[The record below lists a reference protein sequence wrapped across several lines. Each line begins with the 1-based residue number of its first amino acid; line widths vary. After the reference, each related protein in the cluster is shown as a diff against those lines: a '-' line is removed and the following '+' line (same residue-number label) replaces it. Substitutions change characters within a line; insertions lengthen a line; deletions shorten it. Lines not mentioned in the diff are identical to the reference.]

1 MGAQAG
7 PGPGPAGMLPPG
19 AEPRLPCPWARA
31 LATMAPAPPWASTS
45 RHAGPSCSRAGRP
58 AWLLESY
65 ARPQGPR
72 QAALGVGHSQAP
84 RTPAGNPGASSRK
97 DGAVASGGGRRAD
110 ESRTERP
117 RSGPWSFQG
126 SERLPGQAAGKTCP
140 GLGRREAHTAGRW
153 SCGCSHFVTDCFPVF
168 H

>member
-7 PGPGPAGMLPPG
+7 PGPGPAGTLPPG

-97 DGAVASGGGRRAD
+97 DGAVASGRGRRAD

-126 SERLPGQAAGKTCP
+126 SERLRGQAAGKTRP
-140 GLGRREAHTAGRW
+140 GRGRREAHTAGRW
-153 SCGCSHFVTDCFPVF
+153 SCGRSHFVTDCFPVF

>member
-7 PGPGPAGMLPPG
+7 PGPGPAGTLPPG

-45 RHAGPSCSRAGRP
+45 RHTGPSCSRAGRP

-65 ARPQGPR
+65 ARPHSPR

-84 RTPAGNPGASSRK
+84 RTPAGNPGGEFPERWGRGFWKREESRREQ
-97 DGAVASGGGRRAD
+97 DRAPQIGTLVLPRVRAAAGSGGWKDPPGP
-110 ESRTERP
+110 RP
-117 RSGPWSFQG
+117 PRG
-126 SERLPGQAAGKTCP
+126 SHGHR
-140 GLGRREAHTAGRW
+140 
-153 SCGCSHFVTDCFPVF
+153 SCGRPHFVTDCFPVF